1 MRKPTAPSDR
11 AAAGWRVHA
20 LFAAAMLC
28 LAPAVHAALPL
39 TIITL
44 QHRSVDEVLP
54 ALRPLL
60 SPGGQLS
67 GINDKLLIRT
77 DADNLRQ
84 LREALAAVD
93 TPPVRLRIEVRSD
106 RVGSALR
113 RDIGVGGDV
122 RAGDVAVR
130 LPGPVPGRGVSVDI
144 GSVRAGVGE
153 SSRSMRRSGT
163 QFVETRDGGT
173 ATLFVGT
180 AVPLPFRQVFVRPDG
195 ARVVRGTVY
204 RDVGEGVTVRPT
216 VVGQRVQLVLSP
228 ESSRPAGDG
237 RIDVMRFETTV
248 EGRLGEWIAVGGAS
262 ATEDTRESRGVVIGG
277 SSSGE
282 SQRDA
287 AFWLR
292 VDTVGGGRD

>member
-1 MRKPTAPSDR
+1 MV
-11 AAAGWRVHA
+11 AAI
-20 LFAAAMLC
+20 C
-28 LAPAVHAALPL
+28 LAPAAHAALPL

-93 TPPVRLRIEVRSD
+93 TPPARLRIELRTD
-106 RVGSALR
+106 RVGSELR
-113 RDIGVGGDV
+113 RDIGIGGEVRSGDV
-122 RAGDVAVR
+122 TVR
-130 LPGPVPGRGVSVDI
+130 LPGQVPRRGASVDI
-144 GSVRAGVGE
+144 GGVRAGVGE

-163 QFVETRDGGT
+163 QFVETRDGGA

-180 AVPLPFRQVFVRPDG
+180 SVPLAFHQVFVRPDG
-195 ARVVRGTVY
+195 VRVVRGTVY
-204 RDVGEGVTVRPT
+204 QDVGEGVLVRPT
-216 VVGQRVQLVLSP
+216 VVGQRVRLVLSP
-228 ESSRPAGDG
+228 ESSRQAGDG
-237 RIDVMRFETTV
+237 RIDVMRLETTV

-262 ATEDTRESRGVVIGG
+262 AAEDTRESRGVVIGG
-277 SSSGE
+277 SSSAD
-282 SQRDA
+282 SQSDA

-292 VDTVGGGRD
+292 VDTVGGARD

>member
-11 AAAGWRVHA
+11 VAAGWLAHA
-20 LFAAAMLC
+20 LFAVVVLC

-44 QHRSVDEVLP
+44 QHRSVDEVVP

-77 DADNLRQ
+77 DADNLRV
-84 LREALAAVD
+84 LREALAVAD
-93 TPPVRLRIEVRSD
+93 TPPARLRIEVRTDRAASD
-106 RVGSALR
+106 MR
-113 RDIGVGGDV
+113 REMGVGGEL
-122 RAGDVAVR
+122 RSGDVTVR

-144 GSVRAGVGE
+144 GGIRAGAGE

-180 AVPLPFRQVFVRPDG
+180 AEPLPFRQVFVRPDG
-195 ARVVRGTVY
+195 VRVVRGTEY
-204 RDVGEGVTVRPT
+204 RDVGEGVSVRPT
-216 VVGQRVQLVLSP
+216 VIGQRVRLVLSP
-228 ESSRPAGDG
+228 ESSRRGDDG
-237 RIDVMRFETTV
+237 RIDVMRLETTV
-248 EGRLGEWIAVGGAS
+248 EGRLGEWIAVGGATS
-262 ATEDTRESRGVVIGG
+262 SEETADSRGVVIGG
-277 SSSGE
+277 SSNTEGQS
-282 SQRDA
+282 DV

-292 VDTVGGGRD
+292 VDTVGGARD